1 MELSQH
7 QGSMHPQVQSKADM
21 KRRRK
26 MGSEEN
32 MGFLVKQS
40 ERIKGQVMKR
50 GKRNERQETE
60 KEERTKGKRWCVVCL

>member
-26 MGSEEN
+26 KGSEEN

-50 GKRNERQETE
+50 GKRNERQEKE
-60 KEERTKGKRWCVVCL
+60 KEERTKGKSWCVVCL